1 MENGKSDVE
10 SQMSKVKGR
19 KSKVESQRS
28 KVGCG
33 MWEALNPKPKLLNPI
48 YKSCPQYDKLK
59 LLLQIGKSEISLFLT
74 ERANAIQ
81 L

>member
-1 MENGKSDVE
+1 MENG
-10 SQMSKVKGR
+10 
-19 KSKVESQRS
+19 KSKVESQKS
-28 KVGCG
+28 KVESRKSKIESR

-59 LLLQIGKSEISLFLT
+59 LLLQTGKSEISLFLT